1 MACVNKGVSMSRFS
15 LARSRLALLAGLSA
29 AVVAVACASTPP
41 RTASQVSADHQLA
54 DRVAMALDNDPTY
67 YFRHVDVQA
76 DDGKVSLSGY
86 VWSDDAIRRAELIAS
101 RVPGVTSVADQLDL
115 ERNGGKPTR

>member
-1 MACVNKGVSMSRFS
+1 
-15 LARSRLALLAGLSA
+15 
-29 AVVAVACASTPP
+29 
-41 RTASQVSADHQLA
+41 
-54 DRVAMALDNDPTY
+54 MALDSDPTY
-67 YFRHVDVQA
+67 YFRHVDVRA

-86 VWSDDAIRRAELIAS
+86 VWSDQAIRRAELIAS

>member
-1 MACVNKGVSMSRFS
+1 MSRFS
-15 LARSRLALLAGLSA
+15 LSRSRSVLLAGLSA
-29 AVVAVACASTPP
+29 AVLAAACASTPP
-41 RTASQVSADHQLA
+41 RTASQVGADHVLA
-54 DRVAMALDNDPTY
+54 DRVAMALDSDPTY

-76 DDGKVSLSGY
+76 DDGKVSLNGY

-115 ERNGGKPTR
+115 ERDGGRPTR